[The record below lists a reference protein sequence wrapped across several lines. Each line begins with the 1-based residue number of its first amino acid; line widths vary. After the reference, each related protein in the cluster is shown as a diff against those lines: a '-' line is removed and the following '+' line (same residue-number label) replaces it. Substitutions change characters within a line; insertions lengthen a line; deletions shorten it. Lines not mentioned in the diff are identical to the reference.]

1 MNAAGEKLNTSIE
14 VLKKKEIESVAIFGQ
29 ISEVINVLSLFVSE
43 KNEEL
48 MVHNKFVIEFVS

>member
-14 VLKKKEIESVAIFGQ
+14 VLKKKEKESVAIFGQ
-29 ISEVINVLSLFVSE
+29 IGEVINVLSLFVSE